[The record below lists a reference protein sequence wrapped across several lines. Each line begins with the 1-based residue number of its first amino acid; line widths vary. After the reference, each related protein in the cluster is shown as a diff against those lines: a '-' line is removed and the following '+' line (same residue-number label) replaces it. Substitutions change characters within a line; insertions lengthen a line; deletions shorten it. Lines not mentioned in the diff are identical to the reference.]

1 MTISSGNVN
10 PIQTYTITDSSSE
23 AFRLVK
29 HNSGSTVT
37 SKKGTIATANT
48 DKVFGILLESVTAA
62 NQKKPVQISGMGI
75 LRVNGNSPNIAAGD
89 DIVSTSGGIGV
100 QAASVDDTQQQVIG
114 IAQQPAT
121 TDDVLI
127 EVLIGRHNLVK
138 GTS

>member
-1 MTISSGNVN
+1 MTISSGIPEGPV
-10 PIQTYTITDSSSE
+10 TMTITDSSSE

-29 HNSGSTVT
+29 PNTGSTVI
-37 SKKGTIATANT
+37 SRKGTIATANT
-48 DKVFGILLESVTAA
+48 DKVIGVLLESVTSA
-62 NQKKPVQISGMGI
+62 NQKKPVQVSGVAM

-89 DIVSTSGGIGV
+89 DIVAGAGGVGV
-100 QAASVDDTQQQVIG
+100 HSASVNDTQQQVIG
-114 IAQQPAT
+114 IALQPAT